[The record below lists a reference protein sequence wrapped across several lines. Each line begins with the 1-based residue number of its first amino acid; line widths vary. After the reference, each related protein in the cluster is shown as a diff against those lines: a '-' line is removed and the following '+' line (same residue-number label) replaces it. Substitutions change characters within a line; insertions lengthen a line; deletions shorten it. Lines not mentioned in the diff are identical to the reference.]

1 MTDPLS
7 RKVLALRE
15 PLDVYA
21 HAEARL
27 GDAERRFRAAQRAL
41 EAYQTDL
48 DNGHRNDPLL
58 STLSEAVEKRRD
70 AQTALARQRDEAA
83 GRVRSLLAE
92 AVAEEGLGGRISGP
106 RPSEADANTESSPPE
121 SPEGLPEETAQDSDE
136 VQVPEPPAMTVEDA
150 APVEP
155 LESNESPSPMEEPVA
170 PVEPPESSAS
180 PPTEDPPA
188 EDLEDA
194 EEPEGEISFEAL
206 LGDDEPVADD
216 VAPVDEA
223 EAESPADE
231 PMATEASNDS
241 PAESDDTLA
250 EGAVEESAPDE
261 EAASTFPVADE
272 DEDLWGSLLAE
283 EGEEGSFQPEAV
295 T

>member
-21 HAEARL
+21 RAEARL

-41 EAYQTDL
+41 EAYQADL
-48 DNGHRNDPLL
+48 DDGHDDPLL

-70 AQTALARQRDEAA
+70 AQNALARQRDEAA
-83 GRVRSLLAE
+83 SQVRSLLAE

-106 RPSEADANTESSPPE
+106 RPSEADANTEPSPPE
-121 SPEGLPEETAQDSDE
+121 SPEGLPEDPAAQDSNE
-136 VQVPEPPAMTVEDA
+136 VQVSEPPVMTVEDA
-150 APVEP
+150 V
-155 LESNESPSPMEEPVA
+155 

-261 EAASTFPVADE
+261 EAASTFPVADD

-283 EGEEGSFQPEAV
+283 EGEEGSFQPEVV